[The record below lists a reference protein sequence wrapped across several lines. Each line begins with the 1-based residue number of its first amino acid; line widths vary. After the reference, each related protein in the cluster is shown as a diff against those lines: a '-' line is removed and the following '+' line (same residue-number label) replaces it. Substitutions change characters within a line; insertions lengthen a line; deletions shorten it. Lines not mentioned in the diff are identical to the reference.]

1 MLKRRL
7 ISLILLCTI
16 MLTVNLSFGVEA
28 RSDVTSLGGKVL
40 ADFNS
45 GAKVFDKTYDGTITL
60 KNAKYDT
67 SFAYNGKKGSLS
79 WKFGNHNGFM
89 AEIPY
94 DASYNNSYDTL
105 NFRYYTEI
113 SGQKIKLIIN
123 ETTTFAS
130 SADNNYYNIDLVTQ
144 SGWNTFSVNL
154 SDIKAKWAVEVPD
167 YLYVYFISGW
177 GLSTGTKEEFEAGS
191 KNAIAGETMYIDSIW
206 LAKDNTEKIVADF
219 GVGAEIFN
227 RHATYLSLGSMDTT
241 QKYDENT
248 SSFAWT
254 IGDNSGIIIKLPYDG
269 NWNYDNLKL
278 RYKSVIPNQTFNI
291 AINDAN
297 SFDSQSANPYW
308 IGKLKTN
315 GEWQESNI
323 EVEYLKNKWA
333 NTPPEYI
340 YILLETKYMGATA
353 VNKDAFDSSKA
364 QAIIGE
370 KIYIDAIW
378 LENRFGVASFEKNE
392 NGTNAVAILEAH
404 RSEPLVLIAAVYT
417 GSELDYVKTAYSET
431 GAQSLTLS
439 EDLVL
444 EQGQTVK
451 FMLWDSYESM
461 CPYTASK

>member
-1 MLKRRL
+1 
-7 ISLILLCTI
+7 
-16 MLTVNLSFGVEA
+16 MLTSIPSFAVEA
-28 RSDVTSLGGKVL
+28 RSDISSLGGKVL

-45 GAKVFDKTYDGTITL
+45 GAKVFDKIYSGTDTL

-79 WKFGNHNGFM
+79 WQFGSHHGFM

-123 ETTTFAS
+123 ETTTFS
-130 SADNNYYNIDLVTQ
+130 STADNNYYNIDLVTQ

-154 SDIKAKWAVEVPD
+154 SDIKAKWAVEVPE

-177 GLSTGTKEEFEAGS
+177 GLSTGSKEEFEAGT

-241 QKYDENT
+241 QKYGENT

-254 IGDNSGIIIKLPYDG
+254 IGDDNGIIIKLPYDG

-278 RYKSVIPNQTFNI
+278 RYKSAIPNQTFNI
-291 AINDAN
+291 CINDAN
-297 SFDSQSANPYW
+297 SFDSQSSNKHY
-308 IGKLKTN
+308 IGQLKTN

-323 EVEYLKNKWA
+323 EVAYIKDYWESDK
-333 NTPPEYI
+333 PEYI
-340 YILLETKYMGATA
+340 YILLETKWKGATA
-353 VNKDAFDSSKA
+353 VSLEQFDSSKQ

-370 KIYIDAIW
+370 KIYFDAIW
-378 LENRFGVASFEKNE
+378 LENKFGVVSFEKNE
-392 NGTNAVAILEAH
+392 DGTNAVAMLEAH